1 MGFFVKGVLSMLP
14 NSANVSLSLSLS
26 LFVFVI
32 YIHTVYTC
40 TYIYMHIYA
49 IPSFFSQG
57 GETGSSICG
66 KTGNDLRLCFLV
78 KFETHWDWHD
88 VHVGQIEVEVPQIVY
103 EEMAGGTTDISS
115 KKSPSTW
122 GPVFEEKIVEVPTV
136 EVREVIKQVSKPE
149 ALGCRFS
156 NCWQLLLESFAS
168 ILHLFL
174 WSC

>member
-1 MGFFVKGVLSMLP
+1 MMSMLVKSRLKCHRLSMRRWR
-14 NSANVSLSLSLS
+14 
-26 LFVFVI
+26 
-32 YIHTVYTC
+32 
-40 TYIYMHIYA
+40 
-49 IPSFFSQG
+49 
-57 GETGSSICG
+57 GE
-66 KTGNDLRLCFLV
+66 R
-78 KFETHWDWHD
+78 
-88 VHVGQIEVEVPQIVY
+88 P
-103 EEMAGGTTDISS
+103 DISS

-174 WSC
+174 